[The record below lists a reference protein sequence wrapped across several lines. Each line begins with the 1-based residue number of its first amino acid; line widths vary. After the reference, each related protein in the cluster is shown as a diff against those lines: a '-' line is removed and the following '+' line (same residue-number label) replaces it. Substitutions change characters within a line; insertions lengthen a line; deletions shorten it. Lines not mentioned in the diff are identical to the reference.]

1 MLVTP
6 LGNLSLLILKP
17 VSLTLSLLLD
27 DEPLVDPED
36 DVVDEVDD
44 DLRNSSLKK
53 KKNEYSHF
61 VFVRFNI

>member
-53 KKNEYSHF
+53 KEKR
-61 VFVRFNI
+61 VFTFRVREI

>member
-6 LGNLSLLILKP
+6 LGNLSRLILKP

-36 DVVDEVDD
+36 DVVDEADD
-44 DLRNSSLKK
+44 DFRNSSLKK
-53 KKNEYSHF
+53 KQVLLILICEL
-61 VFVRFNI
+61 

>member
-44 DLRNSSLKK
+44 DFRNSSLKK
-53 KKNEYSHF
+53 KEKQ
-61 VFVRFNI
+61 VFTFRVREIK